1 MRRDNVYYK
10 EDFLSH
16 RKVTKELAEKID
28 KKNYGYRPTDTSMTA
43 EELVTHMLS
52 SFHQFAC
59 MAAGKEPEKLHEGT
73 EDVSLNELAD
83 RYTEASVKVIESM
96 DEETLEQT
104 VDLTEMMGTKLP
116 AWRLLEIAIDHEI
129 NHKGNLFVYVR
140 ELGYNQLPMYVKM

>member
-1 MRRDNVYYK
+1 MQKDAVFYK

-16 RKVTKELAEKID
+16 RNVTKELTEKID
-28 KKNYGYRPTDTSMTA
+28 TDNYGYRPTDTSRTA
-43 EELVTHMLS
+43 EELVTHMLT

-59 MAAGKEPEKLHEGT
+59 MAAAKEPEKLHEGN

-96 DEETLEQT
+96 DEEALEKT
-104 VDLTEMMGTKLP
+104 IDLTDMLGTKLP
-116 AWRLLEIAIDHEI
+116 AWRLLEIAIAHEI

-140 ELGYNQLPMYVKM
+140 ELGYSQLPMYVKM